1 LPFQPLPN
9 SIQFIINRLVEKD
22 TFSSA
27 EVRTIV
33 LEAQV
38 TAKDLLPWADF
49 DHPLADSYGRQLV
62 FQGPHFE
69 IMVMSWA
76 PGDFSGIHDHG
87 FTSWGA
93 VQVFGAAEHATFRVE
108 GEELITL
115 ARWNM
120 DSGDVIG
127 VNHQLIHQMGNPT
140 KNENFLS
147 LHVYGTPENQEN
159 ITGDA
164 RVFAL
169 EHPVIQRVDG
179 GVFFALPEEDVKRTE
194 KSPKPDFTTYIR
206 YMVELGKRM
215 SRMRHS
221 NFESTRKKIFD
232 LAHHST
238 LLEKLY
244 EIVDE
249 KGHIRNSIQWK
260 ILVRELKA
268 VAAFQEDNRVYS
280 SESDPFNKYA
290 EVYDALIGQPCLT
303 SFIAQ
308 YLKYF
313 FEQHSIETVLSI
325 GSGTGLSESFII
337 ENLGVKKENLLG
349 IDISESMVSVAQ
361 NRIHAIHA
369 DLLQW
374 NSNQQFDLAYSGLN
388 VFHYMPYQEME
399 NAVNKT
405 AELVKNGGWFI
416 GDFITPDHIRWYPNL
431 MVSGD
436 SKVISLRTP
445 SLIEEH
451 GRMFQESEIINISF
465 QGDEMDVH
473 YAGTHKRFLPP
484 LHRIR
489 KYFEKAFGGE
499 VQLLDAASLEPI
511 AKASDSCSSTRYV
524 VIAQKKDS
532 YS

>member
-1 LPFQPLPN
+1 MTYPALPS
-9 SIQFIINRLVEKD
+9 SIQYISDLLAEKN

-38 TAKDLLPWADF
+38 TAEDLMPWADF
-49 DHPLADSYGRQLV
+49 EHPVADSYGRQLV
-62 FQGPHFE
+62 FQGRHFE

-93 VQVFGAAEHATFRVE
+93 VQVFGPAEHATFRME
-108 GEELITL
+108 EEELITL
-115 ARWNM
+115 ARWDM
-120 DSGDVIG
+120 EKGDVIG

-140 KNENFLS
+140 KDEHFLS

-179 GVFFALPEEDVKRTE
+179 GVFFALPEQEVKWTE

-215 SRMRHS
+215 SKMRHPH
-221 NFESTRKKIFD
+221 FDSTRKKIFD
-232 LAHHST
+232 PAHQAP
-238 LLEKLY
+238 LIEKLN
-244 EIVDE
+244 ELVDE
-249 KGHIRNSIQWK
+249 MGHISHSIQWK
-260 ILVRELKA
+260 ILIRELKA
-268 VAAFQEDNRVYS
+268 VAGFQEENRIYS
-280 SESDPFNKYA
+280 AESDPFNKYA
-290 EVYDALIGQPCLT
+290 DVYDALIGQPCLT

-308 YLKYF
+308 YLQYF
-313 FEQHSIETVLSI
+313 FEHHSIQTVLSI
-325 GSGTGLSESFII
+325 GSGTGLSESYII
-337 ENLGVKKENLLG
+337 EHLGVKKENLLG
-349 IDISESMVSVAQ
+349 IDISESMVSVARK
-361 NRIHAIHA
+361 RIHAIQA

-374 NSNQQFDLAYSGLN
+374 ESDQQFDLAYSGLN
-388 VFHYMPYQEME
+388 VFHYLPYQELE

-405 AELVKNGGWFI
+405 ADLVKNGGWFV

-431 MVSGD
+431 MVSSD
-436 SKVISLRTP
+436 SKVLSLRTP
-445 SLIEEH
+445 SLIEAH

-465 QGDEMDVH
+465 QGDEMDLH
-473 YAGTHKRFLPP
+473 YAGKHKRFLPP
-484 LHRIR
+484 MNRVR
-489 KYFEKAFGGE
+489 KYFEQSFRGE

-511 AKASDSCSSTRYV
+511 AKTSDSCPSTRYV
-524 VIAQKKDS
+524 VIAQKKG
-532 YS
+532 